1 MCKSGDTFEFEDLD
15 PKHIPSKEAKIRI
28 ALLAHFAKNKDTA
41 ACEKSIFKG
50 DKDADSLSSTFKQI
64 STILD
69 KGFVSMGEEGDIL
82 DEDPEADPYDLR
94 FFKTQF
100 PDVVRRLMK
109 NKLFNKK
116 LYQTDDV
123 LSRYVEHRFEKFNIY
138 PTESGKNPFRDGFR
152 KSFSS
157 DVDKFPTIIVCVV
170 GGIMQSEIAQMSLL
184 KEDGGFNLIL
194 GGTNVFS

>member
-1 MCKSGDTFEFEDLD
+1 MRKSGDTFEFEDLD
-15 PKHIPSKEAKIRI
+15 PRHIPSEEDKIRV

-41 ACEKSIFKG
+41 ACEKSVFKG
-50 DKDADSLSSTFKQI
+50 DKNADSLSSTFKQI

-69 KGFVSMGEEGDIL
+69 KGHVWMGEEGDIL
-82 DEDPEADPYDLR
+82 EEDPEADPYDLR

-157 DVDKFPTIIVCVV
+157 DVDKFPTIIVCVI